1 MYTALLIVHSWLRWA
16 VILSG
21 LAVLGASATGMT
33 RRRAWQRGD
42 DLRVRVF
49 TTSLDVQFLI
59 GIVLYG
65 LLSPVTYSGFADMGA
80 AMRDPILRFYTVEH
94 TFGMVAS
101 LALAHIG
108 RARVRKA
115 AEAARHR
122 TVLIFFGM
130 SIAVILLSIPW
141 PGTPG
146 GRALFRGFGLS

>member
-1 MYTALLIVHSWLRWA
+1 MYTALLILHSWLRWA
-16 VILSG
+16 VIIAG
-21 LAVLGASATGMT
+21 LAVLAGSVTGLT
-33 RRRAWQRGD
+33 RRRPWQKSD
-42 DLRVRVF
+42 DLRIRVF

-59 GIVLYG
+59 GILLYG
-65 LLSPVTYSGFADMGA
+65 VLSPVTYAGFADMGA

-94 TFGMVAS
+94 IFGMVAA

-130 SIAVILLSIPW
+130 AIAVILLSIPW

-146 GRALFRGFGLS
+146 GRVLFRGLGL

>member
-1 MYTALLIVHSWLRWA
+1 MYTGLLILHSWLRW
-16 VILSG
+16 VVVLSG
-21 LAVLGASATGMT
+21 LAVVAASAAGMT
-33 RRRAWQRGD
+33 RRRPWQGSD

-49 TTSLDVQFLI
+49 TTSIDVQFLI

-65 LLSPVTYSGFADMGA
+65 LLSPVTYAGFADMGA

-94 TFGMVAS
+94 IFGMVAAI
-101 LALAHIG
+101 ALAHIG

-122 TVLIFFGM
+122 TALIFFGM
-130 SIAVILLSIPW
+130 AIVVILLSIPW

-146 GRALFRGFGLS
+146 GRVLFRGFGS